1 MTDAMPRTADPGR
14 PQGFSKE
21 IRFILLASFTIMF
34 LSMGVRQGYG
44 LFQIPI
50 TSEMGWGRADFSFAF
65 ALQNLL
71 WGAFQPFTGA
81 VADRYGP
88 TRVVLVAGVLYVAG
102 LLLMAMPAG
111 LYSYTAGAGLLIG
124 AALSGTTFAVVL
136 GAVGRMVPEHQRGKA
151 LGIAA
156 AGGSAGQFLMIPATD
171 LFIGSFGWS
180 GALIALAGM
189 AALMVP
195 MAYAFTD
202 RFTGGLPDAS
212 METQTIGQAVKEA
225 LRHQGFWLLTI
236 GFYVCG
242 CHVAFIAAHLPAY
255 IVDQGLPPWLGA
267 VALSLVGFF
276 NILGTYGAGALGDK
290 FPKKYVLSWFY
301 LLRGVAFALF
311 FFTPVSMTSVLLFG
325 AAAGALWLGTVPLTT
340 GLIAQIFGP
349 RYMATLFGIVFFS
362 HQLGSFTGVWYG
374 GYVFDA
380 TGSYDQIWIA
390 GIVLG
395 VVAAILHWPIGDK
408 PVARLS
414 APKPA

>member
-1 MTDAMPRTADPGR
+1 MADQTSGSTSGSG
-14 PQGFSKE
+14 GFSKE
-21 IRFILLASFTIMF
+21 IKFILLASFTIMF

-44 LFQIPI
+44 LFQVPI
-50 TSEMGWGRADFSFAF
+50 TSEMGWGREGFSFAF

-71 WGAFQPFTGA
+71 WGVFQPFTGA

-88 TRVVLVAGVLYVAG
+88 VRVVLVSGVLYVAG
-102 LLLMAMPAG
+102 LLMMALPIS
-111 LYSYTAGAGLLIG
+111 LFSYTAGAGLFIG

-171 LFIGSFGWS
+171 ALIGGLGWS
-180 GALIALAGM
+180 GALIGLACM

-202 RFTGGLPDAS
+202 RFTGGLPAAGS
-212 METQTIGQAVKEA
+212 ESQTVGQAVAEA
-225 LRHQGFWLLTI
+225 MKHSGFWLLTI

-242 CHVAFIAAHLPAY
+242 FHVAFIAAHLPAY
-255 IVDQGLPPWLGA
+255 IVDQGLPVWLGA
-267 VALSLVGFF
+267 VALTLVGFF
-276 NILGTYGAGALGDK
+276 NILGTFGAGALGDK

-301 LLRGVAFALF
+301 LLRGIAFAAF
-311 FFTPVSMTSVLLFG
+311 FFAPVSMTSVLLFG

-374 GYVFDA
+374 GYVFDK
-380 TGSYDQIWIA
+380 TGSYDHIWIA

-408 PVARLS
+408 PVARLTQ
-414 APKPA
+414 PKAA

>member
-1 MTDAMPRTADPGR
+1 MAEQTAGSAPKSA
-14 PQGFSKE
+14 GFSKE
-21 IRFILLASFTIMF
+21 IRFILLASFVIMF
-34 LSMGVRQGYG
+34 ISMGTRQGYG

-50 TSEMGWGRADFSFAF
+50 TTDLGWGRADFSFAF

-81 VADRYGP
+81 IADRYGP
-88 TRVVLVAGVLYVAG
+88 SRVVLVSGVLYVAG
-102 LLLMAMPAG
+102 LVMMALPTS
-111 LYSYTAGAGLLIG
+111 LFTYTAGAGVLIG

-156 AGGSAGQFLMIPATD
+156 AGGSAGQFLMIPASD
-171 LFIGSFGWS
+171 ALIGSLGWS
-180 GALIALAGM
+180 GALLMLAGM

-195 MAYAFTD
+195 MAHAFTD
-202 RFTGGLPDAS
+202 KFTGGLPDAAT
-212 METQTIGQAVKEA
+212 ETQSIGQAVAEA
-225 LRHQGFWLLTI
+225 MKHPGFWLLTI

-242 CHVAFIAAHLPAY
+242 FHVAFIAAHLPAF

-267 VALSLVGFF
+267 AALTLVGFF

-290 FPKKYVLSWFY
+290 FRKKYLLSWFY

-311 FFTPVSMTSVLLFG
+311 FLTPVTMTSVLLFG

-349 RYMATLFGIVFFS
+349 RYMSTLFGIVFFS

-374 GYVFDA
+374 GYVFDT
-380 TGSYDQIWIA
+380 TGSYDHIWIA

-395 VVAAILHWPIGDK
+395 GVAALLHAPIGDK